1 MSTYVYGI
9 TASSHPALPEG
20 MGGVGDPPRPVRV
33 IEEGELAAI
42 VSEAPEGLRPK
53 RKDLLAHQ
61 NVLSEAGAGGPLLP
75 MRFGSVAPDDAS
87 VTGVLAERAEHYLE
101 RLRAL
106 DGKVEYNVKASH
118 DEEAVL
124 HRVMGENPELR
135 AMTEANRQAGGGT
148 YEDRLRLGEMVVA
161 AVQAREAEDA
171 AELRRALEPTAAA
184 ASAGPD
190 STGWLAN
197 LSFLVDRESAAV
209 FLDAVEEVRKS
220 HPHIEV
226 RVNGPLPPYSFVEPG
241 RRSPLRRRTDSAFR
255 AGPRRVA
262 HTALQGR
269 GGEYMGLITEV
280 LLLPFAPVRGS
291 LWAVG
296 QVVTEAERQYY
307 DPAAVRA
314 DLARLEQR
322 LDAGEIDEE
331 EFDRLEDELLDRL
344 EISSQ
349 RSTGTGNGTT

>member
-9 TASSHPALPEG
+9 TAGSHPGLPEG
-20 MGGVGDPPRPVRV
+20 MGGVGDPARPVR
-33 IEEGELAAI
+33 ILKEGELAAI

-61 NVLSEAGAGGPLLP
+61 NVLSEVGAGGPLLP

-87 VTGVLAERAEHYLE
+87 VTGVLAERADHYRE
-101 RLRAL
+101 RLGAL

-161 AVQAREAEDA
+161 AVQAREADDA
-171 AELRRALEPTAAA
+171 TELRQALEPAAEA
-184 ASAGPD
+184 VSAGPE

-197 LSFLVDRESAAV
+197 LSFLVDRQSAAG
-209 FLDAVEEVRKS
+209 FLEAVDAVRKS

-241 RRSPLRRRTDSAFR
+241 PAQ
-255 AGPRRVA
+255 P
-262 HTALQGR
+262 
-269 GGEYMGLITEV
+269 
-280 LLLPFAPVRGS
+280 
-291 LWAVG
+291 
-296 QVVTEAERQYY
+296 AE
-307 DPAAVRA
+307 
-314 DLARLEQR
+314 
-322 LDAGEIDEE
+322 
-331 EFDRLEDELLDRL
+331 
-344 EISSQ
+344 
-349 RSTGTGNGTT
+349 TTH